1 MMAGNPVNHDDAP
14 CRFAPEKATAVL
26 IFADLP
32 ALDVA
37 RRRWPESACAL
48 IRPPN
53 ARRLAALGLDVHWF
67 TTRGLAGWVR
77 LPGAAIHE
85 QSGGGF
91 GRALGQALSELA
103 ELGYSRVVVV
113 GSDCPQLAV
122 EDIAEAAAS
131 LEEYRLVLGP
141 DHRGGIYLLGIR
153 TDALDLIAGV
163 IWRQDTDFAQL
174 SARLPQDEVRLLPVK
189 MDLDRVVDLRL
200 LGRRDPGFALLGLL
214 CLLEG
219 SPFVPAAEP
228 PSFLRVQKAT
238 WQLPPPYLSRVA

>member
-1 MMAGNPVNHDDAP
+1 MSMSYDETA
-14 CRFAPEKATAVL
+14 CRRAPEKAAAVL

-32 ALDVA
+32 ALDA
-37 RRRWPESACAL
+37 AKRRWPESACAL
-48 IRPPN
+48 IRPPD

-77 LPGAAIHE
+77 LSGAVVHE

-91 GRALGQALSELA
+91 GPALGQALLELA
-103 ELGYSRVVVV
+103 ELGYGRVVVV
-113 GSDCPQLAV
+113 GSDCPQLAA

-174 SARLPQDEVRLLPVK
+174 SARVPQDQLLLLPVK
-189 MDLDRVVDLRL
+189 VDLDRVIDLRL
-200 LGRRDPGFALLGLL
+200 LGRRHPGFALLRLL
-214 CLLEG
+214 SLLQV

-228 PSFLRVQKAT
+228 PSFLRVQKPT
-238 WQLPPPYLSRVA
+238 WQLPPPGGSSVP